1 VPDHGS
7 DEGARAHGL
16 AEGGRPSLRSGPVV
30 TRAGPQLRFLARGRK
45 DAAVVGAVR
54 AFRLSRG
61 LSTKQVL
68 AVLIAVGAALA
79 LFVMVDAVRTTIN
92 LSDRPGPMART
103 VVAAARRVVRTLP
116 DRLRG
121 GAGLAMTVAVV
132 VSWTLGL
139 WLAWT
144 VAMLDPAIEVVRA
157 GDGSP
162 LGTSG
167 AFYFA
172 GFSIFTLGTGDVEA
186 ATSAGRFVSVVAS
199 GTGLFTVTLEVTY
212 LLSLTR
218 AAAQER
224 RTARQTFALGGD
236 VATILTYAAR
246 DRSFRGMEP
255 VLFDLAGEISELAEH
270 HRTFPV
276 LHDVLPR
283 DRQHALGPSL
293 LAMSDALDAMHFALP
308 DERAVGVL
316 AYRQCTEA
324 IDGLLGSLPS
334 QERWPEAPPRAD
346 PAVLLALAGCEA
358 ENAIPDDAALDERR
372 RGLYALATEEGWR
385 HVADEVVRVAHDEP
399 SG

>member
-1 VPDHGS
+1 V
-7 DEGARAHGL
+7 
-16 AEGGRPSLRSGPVV
+16 
-30 TRAGPQLRFLARGRK
+30 
-45 DAAVVGAVR
+45 
-54 AFRLSRG
+54 LS
-61 LSTKQVL
+61 
-68 AVLIAVGAALA
+68 VLIALGAAMAML
-79 LFVMVDAVRTTIN
+79 VMVDAVRTTIN

-103 VVAAARRVVRTLP
+103 VVAGARRVVRSLP
-116 DRLRG
+116 RDLRG

-132 VSWTLGL
+132 LSWTLGL
-139 WLAWT
+139 WLAWS
-144 VAMLDPAIEVVRA
+144 VAMLDPAIEIVRA

-162 LGTSG
+162 LGVAG

-186 ATSAGRFVSVVAS
+186 ATDAGRFVSVVAS
-199 GTGLFTVTLEVTY
+199 ATGLFTVTLEVTY

-236 VATILTYAAR
+236 VETILRSAAR
-246 DRSFRGMEP
+246 DGSFREVEP
-255 VLFDLAGEISELAEH
+255 VVFELAGEISELAEH

-293 LAMSDALDAMHFALP
+293 LALSDALDAMHFALP

-334 QERWPEAPPRAD
+334 REPWPEAPPRAD
-346 PAVLLALAGCEA
+346 PAALLRLIGCEA
-358 ENAIPDDAALDERR
+358 ERRVPDDDELEVRR
-372 RGLYALATEEGWR
+372 RGLYALATEEGWQ
-385 HVADEVVRVAHDEP
+385 HVADEVVQVADSREQA
-399 SG
+399 G

>member
-1 VPDHGS
+1 M
-7 DEGARAHGL
+7 
-16 AEGGRPSLRSGPVV
+16 
-30 TRAGPQLRFLARGRK
+30 
-45 DAAVVGAVR
+45 
-54 AFRLSRG
+54 
-61 LSTKQVL
+61 
-68 AVLIAVGAALA
+68 LIALGAAMA

-92 LSDRPGPMART
+92 LSGRPGPMART

-116 DRLRG
+116 ERLRG
-121 GAGLAMTVAVV
+121 SAGLAMTVAVV

-144 VAMLDPAIEVVRA
+144 VALLDPAVEVVRA
-157 GDGSP
+157 ADGSP
-162 LGTSG
+162 LGPAGS
-167 AFYFA
+167 FYVA
-172 GFSIFTLGTGDVEA
+172 GFSVFTLGTGDVEA
-186 ATSAGRFVSVVAS
+186 TTNTGRLVSVVAS
-199 GTGLFTVTLEVTY
+199 ATGLFTVTLEVTY

-236 VATILTYAAR
+236 VATILRDAVR

-255 VLFDLAGEISELAEH
+255 VLLDLASEISELAEH

-293 LAMSDALDAMHFALP
+293 LALADALDVMHFALP

-316 AYRQCTEA
+316 AYRQCTDA
-324 IDGLLGSLPS
+324 IDGLLRSLPS
-334 QERWPEAPPRAD
+334 QEPWPEAPPRV
-346 PAVLLALAGCEA
+346 PATTLLRLIGCEA
-358 ENAIPDDAALDERR
+358 EREVPDDPTLDERR
-372 RGLYALATEEGWR
+372 RGLYALAREEGWR
-385 HVADEVVRVAHDEP
+385 EVAQEVVSAGATTDP